1 VEKNDKQDK
10 RKRGPGRRLGD
21 KESRVERINEVSR
34 DIESRMSV
42 RDKDKDFFV
51 FSKFIESK
59 NVYNERISNVFRI
72 FLQAM
77 LFLLSDLSLYSFS
90 SLS

>member
-1 VEKNDKQDK
+1 MTKQDE
-10 RKRGPGRRLGD
+10 RTRGPGRRLGD
-21 KESRVERINEVSR
+21 KESRVERIKEVSR

-59 NVYNERISNVFRI
+59 NVYNERISHVFRI

-77 LFLLSDLSLYSFS
+77 LFLLSDLSLYSFPI
-90 SLS
+90 LS